1 MRKSNSLFKQQL
13 LLTCFLFL
21 FSSFLASLSVIY
33 GYRWGVY
40 SAQAEHGDT
49 CVSSF
54 VPVESIWDVQHVPN
68 PPPVYHEMNF
78 TEISNASSFISPEEA
93 IKDKS
98 WQELLTP
105 GGGFLRVHEPNG
117 KVNEYGVSMFHQL
130 HCLTMVRE
138 MLLGQPMSREHE
150 TSDWSEDSMHWLHC
164 LDYLAQ
170 VRECQDLWLMFE
182 FNLITTEYSLRSR

>member
-1 MRKSNSLFKQQL
+1 MKKSSSFLKHQVAL
-13 LLTCFLFL
+13 ICLLFL
-21 FSSFLASLSVIY
+21 FSTILASLSVIF
-33 GYRWGVY
+33 GYRWGVHSVKIEHY
-40 SAQAEHGDT
+40 SS
-49 CVSSF
+49 CVSPAES
-54 VPVESIWDVQHVPN
+54 VGSIWDIQHVPN

-78 TEISNASSFISPEEA
+78 TEISNSSSFTSPEEA
-93 IKDKS
+93 IKDTS
-98 WQELLTP
+98 WQALLTP
-105 GGGFLRVHEPNG
+105 GGGFLSVRESNG

-170 VRECQDLWLMFE
+170 VRPS
-182 FNLITTEYSLRSR
+182 NVIGYSEI